1 MGTIALDLERP
12 SQPVQVARSATV
24 ASIAIAVGRMTGLLR
39 EMVMA
44 NKFGAGFSYDAFLLA
59 FRIPNLTRDL
69 FAEGS
74 LSSAFVPTFTATL
87 TKEGAEEAALLANLV
102 STSIVLVVGA
112 VCGLGIIFAPAL
124 VTLLAP
130 GFAAE
135 PGKFELAVH
144 LTRIMF
150 PFLLLVA
157 LAVQAAGMLNS
168 CGAFGLP
175 ALASTAFNVGAVV
188 FGLGL
193 GFWTGPYIGIAPI
206 DGMAYGILIG
216 GALQFAWQIPR
227 LSRLGFSFRLAFR
240 RSHPGLHR
248 IFALM
253 LPALLA
259 NAAVQINAVVNTSY
273 ASRLSDPLR
282 GHDGPV
288 SWLGYALRFVQLPLG
303 LFGAAL
309 ASALLPSVARS
320 AAIGNLEEFRNTVS
334 RSLNLIFLFTIPSSV
349 ILIVLGRPIIGLV
362 FQSGRFQEY
371 DTHQTALALACYSFG
386 LLAYASVKILN
397 PAFYALADSRTP
409 MYASLLSIV
418 ANVCLPLVLLERFH
432 FSFAAL
438 ALTTSFA
445 VTLEAV
451 VLFLRLRQKLTGI
464 DGRYLLERFAR
475 ISAAAV
481 AMTAAL
487 LFVMAAVPSF
497 DLPGR
502 WSYAFEL
509 ATALPVGLVVF
520 VASCRALQVSELDLG
535 TAVFSGALRR
545 RIFAAHARIR
555 S

>member
-1 MGTIALDLERP
+1 MATIALDLERP
-12 SQPVQVARSATV
+12 SQSVQVARSATV
-24 ASIAIAVGRMTGLLR
+24 ASIAIGIGRMTGLLR

-87 TKEGAEEAALLANLV
+87 AKEGAGEAALLANLV
-102 STSIVLVVGA
+102 STTIVLVVGF
-112 VCGLGIIFAPAL
+112 VCGLGMIFAPAL
-124 VTLLAP
+124 VALLAP
-130 GFAAE
+130 GFVAE

-144 LTRIMF
+144 LTRLMF

-168 CGAFGLP
+168 CGVFGLP
-175 ALASTAFNVGAVV
+175 ALASTAFNIGAVV

-193 GFWTGPYIGIAPI
+193 GFWIGPHIGITPI
-206 DGMAYGILIG
+206 DGMAYGILVG
-216 GALQFAWQIPR
+216 GLLQFAWQIPR

-248 IFALM
+248 IFGLM

-259 NAAVQINAVVNTSY
+259 NAAVQINVVVNTSF

-320 AAIGNLEEFRNTVS
+320 AAIGNLEEFRTTVS
-334 RSLNLIFLFTIPSSV
+334 RSLNLIFLLTIPSSV
-349 ILIVLGRPIIGLV
+349 VLIVLGRPIIGLV
-362 FQSGRFQEY
+362 FQSGRFQAY
-371 DTHQTALALACYSFG
+371 DTRQTALALACYSFG
-386 LLAYASVKILN
+386 LLAYGSVKILN
-397 PAFYALADSRTP
+397 PAFYALSDSRTP

-418 ANVCLPLVLLERFH
+418 ANVCVPLVLLDRFH

-451 VLFLRLRQKLTGI
+451 LLLTRLRHKLAGI
-464 DGRYLLERFAR
+464 DGRYLFERFTR
-475 ISAAAV
+475 ICGAAA

-487 LFVMAAVPSF
+487 LFVIAVVPSSN
-497 DLPGR
+497 LPGR
-502 WSYAFEL
+502 WRYAFEL
-509 ATALPVGLVVF
+509 ATALPIGLIVF
-520 VASCRALQVSELDLG
+520 AASCRALHVNELDFG
-535 TAVFSGALRR
+535 IAVFSDAVRR
-545 RIFAAHARIR
+545 KIFAAHARIR